1 MVTQGITATILIN
14 KSSVT
19 TVRGGVTFKGIAE
32 LLLQIEV
39 TLIALHKEITVEW
52 TRTAKMSSAMSIVE
66 GATML
71 INVRLDRI
79 GAKFK
84 GNPKVAT
91 VPGVLKTG
99 VLYTATRLAAFRSI
113 PAVKSRERETG

>member
-1 MVTQGITATILIN
+1 MICQQQISLTIILLLLRSHNFIPVVTLGITATILI
-14 KSSVT
+14 KISSVT

-52 TRTAKMSSAMSIVE
+52 IRTAKMSSAMSVVE

-71 INVRLDRI
+71 INVRLERI

-91 VPGVLKTG
+91 VPEVLKTG
-99 VLYTATRLAAFRSI
+99 VL
-113 PAVKSRERETG
+113 